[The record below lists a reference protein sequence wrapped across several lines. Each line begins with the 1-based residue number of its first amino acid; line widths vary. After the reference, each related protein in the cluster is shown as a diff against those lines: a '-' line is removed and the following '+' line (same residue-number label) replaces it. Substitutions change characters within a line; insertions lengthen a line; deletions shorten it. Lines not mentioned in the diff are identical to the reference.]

1 MIADLEEQL
10 KTNLIILM
18 DDSGP
23 LQQVVTDVASHHLA
37 PGVEMDLDEFAK
49 ARRVVVP
56 GSFGVAK

>member
-1 MIADLEEQL
+1 
-10 KTNLIILM
+10 M

-56 GSFGVAK
+56 GSFGVAKWLQYGIGIEDLWF